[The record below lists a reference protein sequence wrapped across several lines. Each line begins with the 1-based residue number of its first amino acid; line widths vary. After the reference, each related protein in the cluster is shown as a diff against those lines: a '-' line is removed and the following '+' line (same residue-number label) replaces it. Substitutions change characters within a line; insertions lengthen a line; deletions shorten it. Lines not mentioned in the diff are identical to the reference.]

1 MLIYGLLF
9 QAMGNGRIDN
19 NNDNDNE
26 VNGTYQMV
34 YTWHQQYSDSYKRHS
49 YRVETAWKASKP
61 LQLKLFNQ

>member
-34 YTWHQQYSDSYKRHS
+34 YT
-49 YRVETAWKASKP
+49 
-61 LQLKLFNQ
+61 